1 MSFTQTTSAIVV
13 FLTGLLPASCHKEP
27 PKAPPVVVTN
37 TVVSVKP
44 DPHNL
49 GQVLLTN
56 HTETSLHLA
65 SGEDC
70 LFTPKILD
78 RQTVQISL
86 AIESKNDYGE
96 TRHFAATQFIA
107 QSGKP
112 MQVTVGD
119 VKLTFTP
126 LISTNE

>member
-1 MSFTQTTSAIVV
+1 MSFAQTTSAILV
-13 FLTGLLPASCHKEP
+13 FLSGLVPASCRKEP

-37 TVVSVKP
+37 TVVVAKP

-56 HTETSLHLA
+56 HVETSLHLA

-78 RQTVQISL
+78 RQNVQISL

-107 QSGKP
+107 ESGKLL
-112 MQVTVGD
+112 QIAVGD

-126 LISTNE
+126 VISTNE